1 MTTPQTPQIQQI
13 EIAQIETGERMRP
26 VSEAGVESLMASIGE
41 LGVMKDPVQ
50 LRRKGRGDKARLI
63 LMAGGHRL
71 EAAKRLG
78 WQTIPALVWVD
89 VTNDWAA
96 LMEIDDNLSGSD
108 LSTLELAVFM
118 ARRKEVY
125 ERMYP
130 QTKHGGDRKSEAY
143 RNQNDT
149 MSLWSGDASDTMSF
163 ASSVAEKRDMSKRSV
178 ERLVAAGQHLSS
190 RDARELSQAKTRPSL
205 KDLLDLAKVEEEHI
219 RVDVIDRLKHG
230 TSKSVAAALRDF
242 KSSDEGSSGPVNL
255 TDQAFRKLFETWK
268 RTPKPAQ
275 RMFVKECFDDLYP
288 MLATINADGGET

>member
-78 WQTIPALVWVD
+78 WKTIPALVWVD

-125 ERMYP
+125 ERLYP
-130 QTKHGGDRKSEAY
+130 QAKSGGDRG
-143 RNQNDT
+143 NQHTGGRQTDIV
-149 MSLWSGDASDTMSF
+149 SF
-163 ASSVAEKRDMSKRSV
+163 CQTVAEKRNMSDRHAR
-178 ERLVAAGQHLSS
+178 RLVAAGQRLSA
-190 RDARELSQAKTRPSL
+190 RDARELAQAQPTL

-230 TSKSVAAALRDF
+230 TSKSVTAALRDM
-242 KSSDEGSSGPVNL
+242 KSADVAGAGPANL
-255 TDQAFRKLFETWK
+255 TDQAARKLLEAWK

-275 RMFVKECFDDLYP
+275 RLFVKEAFSDLYP
-288 MLATINADGGET
+288 ILATINTEGEEA